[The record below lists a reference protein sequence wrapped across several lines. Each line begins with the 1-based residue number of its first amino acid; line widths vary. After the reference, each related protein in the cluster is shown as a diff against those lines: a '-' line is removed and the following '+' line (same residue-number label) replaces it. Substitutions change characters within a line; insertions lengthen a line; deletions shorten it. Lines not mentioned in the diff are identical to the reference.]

1 MHNAVNEITAC
12 WACPIVPKS
21 YYTRN
26 ITPDYLKITERYRAF
41 DNFVIN
47 EFVYI
52 YAHIIS
58 SSLDN
63 DNSNDAILLFTNIYH
78 YNICNNIP
86 NFNWQFFIQYLYIR
100 IFIHFS
106 YIDHHVFSTY
116 YSRIILKS
124 SIVISKKKKKKLK
137 SPRKLKRK

>member
-52 YAHIIS
+52 MCIYIYIIS
-58 SSLDN
+58 SSL

-86 NFNWQFFIQYLYIR
+86 NFNWQFFYP
-100 IFIHFS
+100 IFIHS
-106 YIDHHVFSTY
+106 YFYIFFIYRLSRIFYVLFTY
-116 YSRIILKS
+116 YTKKQHCYFQ
-124 SIVISKKKKKKLK
+124 KKKN
-137 SPRKLKRK
+137 